1 MHHPIAALKNA
12 FLRIFWLCFWF
23 VCFDVSMFGQF
34 YQSGQDPASV
44 RWRQINTSHFQ
55 IIFPAE
61 FEKEANRLANTL
73 DYLYDHVSKTLNY
86 KPRKISVLL
95 HSQSSYSNG
104 MVTWAPKRMEL
115 YTTPAQDNYAQ
126 DWLDQLA
133 VHELRHVVQINKL
146 NQGITQIASILF
158 GQQAVGAVTGML
170 PRWFLE
176 GDAVATETAL
186 TSTGRG
192 RTASFEM
199 EMKTLVTS
207 RNSLYSYEKM
217 LRGSYKDYIPDPYQ
231 FGYPMVAWVRKNYG
245 PQVFSNNLNFIGRNP
260 FVLFP
265 FPLSL
270 KKQIDLPSRKLYQA
284 AYTDLKQQ
292 WLQQTTAVKPD
303 NSSVWNL
310 ARKKDYTSYR
320 FPQVVDDTTVL
331 AVKSGI
337 DQLTEF
343 VLVFKSGREVT
354 VHIPGSFNGDKLSYA
369 NGSFVWAEE
378 IPDMRWSNRS
388 YNCLKIGNLRTGQV
402 RLLTRKTR
410 YFAPSL
416 SSDGSKI
423 AAVEVSLSN
432 EVSLVI
438 LDAQTGNILEKI
450 SSPENHLLQLPE
462 WFPNSEEIALV
473 ATGRKGKSLLV
484 YNTQNHSWQTLIS
497 NSTRNIT
504 LPEPDGDRIFFTSDF
519 NGTDNIYEINRKDS
533 SIWQV
538 THAKFGVT
546 DSRFSPK
553 NDFLFFSEYTSHG
566 FDIGFAKLDQHSMT
580 NLNQVTDASPKMYLD
595 LAKQENFNFQ
605 DSILPDKQYDVKRY
619 SRLAHTINIHSWAPF
634 YYDYSNL
641 GTTTTNAITPGF
653 SILSQDKLAT
663 CIASTGLSY
672 SGGQSYWKSNVT
684 YQGLYPVIGFSTSYG
699 GSEIVHRPTSISDPI
714 TTNGN
719 LNLLTQI
726 YLPLNFS
733 KASFLFGLVPE
744 IDWQYRNEW
753 FYNYKS
759 NIYSQG
765 MNYISYLIYAYS
777 YQRLSLRDLAPR
789 WGASITA
796 GYSYTP
802 FDKTLLSSIG
812 FIKGRAYFPGIIK
825 HHSLKLTL
833 GYQSQDP
840 LLYYF
845 PFTYLSFPRGYALE
859 ETFNLTTFSA
869 DYSFPIFY
877 PDFALGSVLY
887 VKRIRGNLFCDI
899 ASNSYKYRDQK
910 NRVFWQTDQLTSL
923 GCDLTVDF
931 HFLRIIFPINA
942 GIRMIYMPQ
951 ISQYSSQLLL
961 SVDLSNY

>member
-245 PQVFSNNLNFIGRNP
+245 PQVFSNNLSFIGRNP

-292 WLQQTTAVKPD
+292 WEQQMTAVKPD

-310 ARKKDYTSYR
+310 ARKRDYTSYR

-343 VLVFKSGREVT
+343 VLIFKNGREVT

-438 LDAQTGNILEKI
+438 LDAQTGSVLEKI

-484 YNTQNHSWQTLIS
+484 YNTQNHSWQTLIL

-504 LPEPDGDRIFFTSDF
+504 LPEPDVDRIFFTSDF

-605 DSILPDKQYDVKRY
+605 DSILPNKQYDVKRY

-684 YQGLYPVIGFSTSYG
+684 YQGLYPVIDFSATTGGPMAVFKETKQMPLVSGYAVNTVTSVYIPFNFTKSKIVSGF
-699 GSEIVHRPTSISDPI
+699 
-714 TTNGN
+714 
-719 LNLLTQI
+719 
-726 YLPLNFS
+726 LPLVQWEYDNDWFMS
-733 KASFLFGLVPE
+733 PSDSSYYQGMSFLTYGFNWYTYL
-744 IDWQYRNEW
+744 
-753 FYNYKS
+753 KL
-759 NIYSQG
+759 
-765 MNYISYLIYAYS
+765 SY
-777 YQRLSLRDLAPR
+777 RDLAPK
-789 WGASITA
+789 WGLSVSARITDA
-796 GYSYTP
+796 PLDNIQFGNIWYV
-802 FDKTLLSSIG
+802 
-812 FIKGRAYFPGIIK
+812 KGKLYLPGILN
-825 HHSLKLTL
+825 HHSLQLSL
-833 GYQSQDP
+833 GYQEQNP
-840 LLYYF
+840 LRWLF
-845 PFTYLSFPRGYALE
+845 ASKLDFPRGYSKELSY
-859 ETFNLTTFSA
+859 NLTAFTS
-869 DYSFPIFY
+869 DYSFPIYY
-877 PDFALGSVLY
+877 PDFALGSLLY
-887 VKRIRGNLFCDI
+887 VKRLRGNLFCDI

-910 NRVFWQTDQLTSL
+910 NRDFWQTDQLTSL
-923 GCDLTVDF
+923 GCDLTADF